1 MLQKKVKRLSMQ
13 TTTRKFPIS
22 LFFYVFCCLFL
33 TACTARTPVTPGTI
47 PEQQDVLPNDEAYG
61 KQVLNELS
69 KTYPVSNSERLNRRA
84 RSIVL
89 RLADAANA
97 GTQPWY
103 VYVLKDD
110 SMLNA
115 AATRG
120 NHVFVWTGLM
130 KLVDSDDE
138 LAAVLGHEI
147 GHVLANHTMPTPME
161 GINDVLVATAGVAAN
176 SALGSASMGI
186 GGQLATML
194 AQAMLVNPGSQRLE
208 LEADHIGLFLMAR
221 AGYNPRASISLWKKM
236 SEQSRSPSGSAL
248 AFLSTHPPNE
258 ERIQE
263 LEKLMPQALR
273 ERDAARRPA
282 DSFNRN
288 QSVRK
293 RPEPD
298 TFNFKPDTYR
308 PKPGT
313 EVWRVAEDFTSV
325 FSRPDDRSRIR
336 AHIYH
341 GGEVV
346 VRGRTGPWV
355 EIEHPIRGF
364 VRGRDLSPPG

>member
-1 MLQKKVKRLSMQ
+1 MKILSIR
-13 TTTRKFPIS
+13 TTSRKFTAS
-22 LFFYVFCCLFL
+22 LLFSLLCCLFL
-33 TACTARTPVTPGTI
+33 AGCAARTPVTPGTI
-47 PEQQDVLPNDEAYG
+47 PEPQDVMPNDEAYG
-61 KQVLNELS
+61 KQVLRELS
-69 KTYPVSNSERLNRRA
+69 KTYPISNSERLNRRA

-97 GTQPWY
+97 GTQPWH

-130 KLVDSDDE
+130 RLVDSDDE

-176 SALGSASMGI
+176 SALGNASMGI

-208 LEADHIGLFLMAR
+208 LEADHIGLFLMAK

-236 SEQSRSPSGSAL
+236 SEQSRSPSGNAL

-263 LEKLMPQALR
+263 LEKLMPDALR
-273 ERDAARRPA
+273 SRDAARIPA
-282 DSFNRN
+282 DTSGRN
-288 QSVRK
+288 PTARK
-293 RPEPD
+293 EPD
-298 TFNFKPDTYR
+298 TFNFRPDTYR
-308 PKPGT
+308 PKPGA
-313 EVWRVAEDFTSV
+313 EVWRVAEDFTTV
-325 FSRPDDRSRIR
+325 FSRPDDRSTVR
-336 AHIYH
+336 AHIFN
-341 GGEVV
+341 GGEVI
-346 VRGRTGPWV
+346 VRGRTGSWV